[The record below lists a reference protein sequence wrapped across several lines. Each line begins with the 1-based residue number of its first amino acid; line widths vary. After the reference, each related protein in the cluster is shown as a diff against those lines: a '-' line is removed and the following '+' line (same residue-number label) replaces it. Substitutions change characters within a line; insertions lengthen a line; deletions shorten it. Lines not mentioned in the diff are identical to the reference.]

1 MTLQCQDSTPLAQ
14 ACQLPCRVSLLPCG
28 NTRENPQDVPHVK
41 LENGDD
47 APTPMAASAI
57 GVSYPGAAWALNKL
71 VEAGM
76 VRELG
81 PFKRGRMF
89 FAEELVRKIEED
101 V

>member
-1 MTLQCQDSTPLAQ
+1 
-14 ACQLPCRVSLLPCG
+14 
-28 NTRENPQDVPHVK
+28 
-41 LENGDD
+41 
-47 APTPMAASAI
+47 MAASAI

>member
-1 MTLQCQDSTPLAQ
+1 MSTSFVV
-14 ACQLPCRVSLLPCG
+14 R
-28 NTRENPQDVPHVK
+28 RIDVFFQSPVVTIR
-41 LENGDD
+41 
-47 APTPMAASAI
+47 AAASAI

-89 FAEELVRKIEED
+89 FAEELVRRIEED
-101 V
+101 I